1 MLDVS
6 VQTKLTSNIHHL
18 ISNFMSEPEIARRCP
33 ACSAMVRMSAT
44 FCPHCGTPLQRR
56 AAAQT
61 PPAERNSEITE
72 RPSAINNEE
81 LPAVSVVA
89 QQEDAAAKRILPPPA
104 PTDLPAQSPAADSF
118 ATKRLDDY
126 EVSDNRSNR
135 NVERR
140 ENSTTGNRRRVIA
153 TKAVAA
159 RGQIEEN
166 LRPRVAKLKQTSST
180 VLDEAAIDPG
190 LRFVLVAA
198 VFFLLTVALLMF
210 SKLLH

>member
-6 VQTKLTSNIHHL
+6 VKTKLTSNIEHL

-33 ACSAMVRMSAT
+33 ACSVMVRMSAT

-56 AAAQT
+56 HVT
-61 PPAERNSEITE
+61 TTTPAERNSESTE
-72 RPSAINNEE
+72 HTSANHNEE
-81 LPAVSVVA
+81 PPVVSFVA
-89 QQEDAAAKRILPPPA
+89 PQKNAEAAPPV
-104 PTDLPAQSPAADSF
+104 SPAAAPETHAPPPVDSF
-118 ATKRLDDY
+118 ATKKPDNYD
-126 EVSDNRSNR
+126 VSDNRGRRSID
-135 NVERR
+135 RR
-140 ENSTTGNRRRVIA
+140 EDLASGNRRRVIA
-153 TKAVAA
+153 AKAGAA
-159 RGQIEEN
+159 RGQLEET

-198 VFFLLTVALLMF
+198 ALFLLTVVLFLF

>member
-1 MLDVS
+1 
-6 VQTKLTSNIHHL
+6 
-18 ISNFMSEPEIARRCP
+18 
-33 ACSAMVRMSAT
+33 MVRMSAT